1 MAIRFAES
9 DAPSRGRAAGG
20 VRGVTLDGPSDRVV
34 AVDLVSDDAEVL
46 VVSENGYGKRTAL
59 TEYRIQTRGGKG
71 IKTMDLTDK
80 TGVLVAACVLQKDS
94 VDDLRL
100 VIVTENGIGIRIKV
114 GEVRST
120 SSRSTQGV
128 KLIELNG
135 ADRVKTVECLDV
147 SKKEVDLE
155 VE

>member
-1 MAIRFAES
+1 
-9 DAPSRGRAAGG
+9 
-20 VRGVTLDGPSDRVV
+20 VV

-80 TGVLVAACVLQKDS
+80 TGVLVAACVLQKES
-94 VDDLRL
+94 VEDLRL

-135 ADRVKTVECLDV
+135 SDRVKTVECLDV
-147 SKKEVDLE
+147 SKKDVDLE
-155 VE
+155 AE